1 MKAFILAG
9 GKGTRLSDI
18 TKGEIPKPMANL
30 LGKPI
35 IGHVIDNLIDNGI
48 TDIII
53 SVGHLSHVIKDYLGN
68 GENFGVKITYV
79 EETSPLGSGGALY
92 YLKDLVDGDFVVC
105 PGDAL
110 FDVDLNRMESFHK
123 QKGGLITLFAHPNL
137 HPYDSDL
144 IIADNFGLVKDFHFK
159 NLPRDF
165 YYKNCVNAGIM
176 IINSKALESI
186 TELKKMNMEHDF
198 VFPFIAKN
206 QVYAYLSPEYVKDV
220 GTSERFNKAEKD
232 LLNNIPKKK
241 NLKNKQKAI
250 FLDRDGTINVYKNFI
265 KSANDIEL
273 LPTVPE
279 AIGLINQSEYLA
291 IVVSNQPVIARGE
304 ATFDEVEKMFDK
316 IHTLLGEKGVYL
328 DGVYYCPHHPHKGF
342 DGEVKELKIDC
353 DCRKPKIGMLRKAE
367 KDFNLDLSSC
377 VMVGDSDLDV
387 LTGKNAGIKSVRV
400 TTGQDSKG
408 EAVADFT
415 ASSLE
420 QAIAWILE
428 NNN

>member
-18 TKGEIPKPMANL
+18 TKGEIPKPMAL
-30 LGKPI
+30 LCGKPI
-35 IGHVIDNLIDNGI
+35 ISYVIDNLKQNGI

-53 SVGHLSHVIKDYLGN
+53 SVGHLHQVITEYLGN
-68 GENFGVKITYV
+68 GDKFGVNISYV
-79 EETSPLGSGGALY
+79 FEDTPLGSGGALFFV
-92 YLKDLVDGDFVVC
+92 KDMVDGDLLVC

-110 FDVDLNRMESFHK
+110 FDIDANRMENFHK

-144 IIADNFGLVKDFHFK
+144 IIADKNGLVKNFHFK
-159 NLPRDF
+159 NQPRDF

-176 IINSKALESI
+176 IINSKALKSV
-186 TELKKMNMEHDF
+186 TQLKKMNMEHDF
-198 VFPFIAKN
+198 VFPFIEQN
-206 QVYAYLSPEYVKDV
+206 QVYAYLSTEYVKDV
-220 GTSERFNKAEKD
+220 GTTERFNKATID
-232 LLNNIPKKK
+232 LAQNLPQKK

-265 KSANDIEL
+265 KSASDIEL
-273 LPTVPE
+273 LPTVTD

-304 ATFDEVEKMFDK
+304 ATFDEVENMFDK

-342 DGEVKELKIDC
+342 EGEVKELKIEC
-353 DCRKPKIGMLRKAE
+353 DCRKPKIGLLKQAE

-377 VMVGDSDLDV
+377 IMVGDSDLDV
-387 LTGKNAGIKSVRV
+387 LTGKNANIKTIRV
-400 TTGQDSKG
+400 TTGQESKG
-408 EAVADFT
+408 EAQADFT
-415 ASSLE
+415 ANSLQ

-428 NNN
+428 NDK